1 MLKNIKQQYEAFPVT
16 FRVLIA
22 GTFID
27 RVGGA
32 LIFPFLSLYV
42 AQRFNV
48 GMTEV
53 GLLFGIWSVSS
64 LIGSM
69 VGGALADKFGRK
81 VIMICGLIFSACSAL
96 LMGFVNDIHAFYLLA
111 LFAGVFS
118 DIGGPAQQAMV
129 ADLLEGDQRA
139 EGFGLVRVVGN
150 LAMTIGPAIGGLLA
164 GISYLLLFIIDA
176 CASTI
181 TAFIVYKTIP
191 ETKPE
196 RSDDQPA
203 ESVLQTLKGYG
214 TVAKDG
220 KFMAYIG
227 ATVIMVLVYTQMYS
241 TLPVFL
247 NRMHGIST
255 QGFGYLMSMNAA
267 MVVVMQFGITRRIRK
282 FQPMVMMMAAS
293 LLYGIGYT
301 MFGFVDQYIFFMAAM
316 AIITLGEMIHIP
328 VAQALVANFAPEE
341 MRGRYMATY
350 GLGWAIPNSVAA
362 LLAGLVMD
370 NYDPN
375 LLWYIAGALS
385 LVAIASF
392 WLLYMRTRDRFESV
406 PMSETAV
413 KPE

>member
-1 MLKNIKQQYEAFPVT
+1 MLKNLKQQYLSFPVT

-32 LIFPFLSLYV
+32 LIFPFLSLYI

-48 GMTEV
+48 GMTEI
-53 GLLFGIWSVSS
+53 GLLFGVWSVSS
-64 LIGSM
+64 LVGSM

-81 VIMICGLIFSACSAL
+81 VILIFGLIFSAFTAL
-96 LMGFVNDIHAFYLLA
+96 LMAFVNDIRAFYLIA
-111 LFAGVFS
+111 AFAGIFS

-129 ADLLEGDQRA
+129 ADLLDGEQRA

-150 LAMTIGPAIGGLLA
+150 LAMTIGPAIGGVLA
-164 GISYLLLFIIDA
+164 GISYTLLFIIDA
-176 CASTI
+176 CASSI
-181 TAFIVYKTIP
+181 TAIIVYKTIP

-196 RSDDQPA
+196 DAEGQPT

-214 TVAKDG
+214 KVTKDG
-220 KFMAYIG
+220 VFMGFIM

-241 TLPVFL
+241 TLSVFL
-247 NRMHGIST
+247 NRVHGVSA

-267 MVVVMQFGITRRIRK
+267 MVVIMQFGITRRIRK
-282 FQPMVMMMAAS
+282 FQPMIMMMVAS
-293 LLYGIGYT
+293 FMYGIGYL
-301 MFGFVDQYIFFMAAM
+301 MFGFVDQYVWFMVAM
-316 AIITLGEMIHIP
+316 ATITLGEMVHIP
-328 VAQALVANFAPEE
+328 VAQALVANFAPED

-362 LLAGLVMD
+362 LLAGLIMD

-385 LVAIASF
+385 LVAMGAF
-392 WLLYMRTRDRFESV
+392 WLLHLRTRGMFNAPPAD
-406 PMSETAV
+406 TA
-413 KPE
+413 EAGLE